1 MNARRARLLGV
12 WAVLLALAWGGAWW
26 SGLGPAGASAGG
38 LEALATGRW
47 VVPGLL
53 AAYLVR
59 GVLLFPSTVL
69 TLFAGWALG
78 PWLGAVVAWAGVLGS
93 AGVAYALARFVRG
106 DPTDRP
112 AGGRLARWRASLHR
126 NAFRATLFA
135 RLASLP
141 GDAVNVVAG
150 AARAPFGPFVAA
162 TALGGAPGLLAVV
175 WAGAALEGTFAWR
188 DAQVDAR
195 WFLAS
200 GAMLL
205 VGLGASWVA
214 RRWGSRADRAQGFVK
229 STDETA

>member
-1 MNARRARLLGV
+1 MTARRLRLLAG
-12 WAVLLALAWGGAWW
+12 WAALLALAWGGAWW
-26 SGLGPAGASAGG
+26 SGAGPAGASAEG

-78 PWLGAVVAWAGVLGS
+78 PWVGAAVAWAGVLGS

-106 DPTDRP
+106 EPTQRTGD
-112 AGGRLARWRASLHR
+112 GRLARWRASLQR
-126 NAFRATLFA
+126 NTFRATVFA

-141 GDAVNVVAG
+141 GDAVNVLAG
-150 AARAPFGPFVAA
+150 AERAPFAPFLAA

-188 DAQVDAR
+188 EAQVDVR

-205 VGLGASWVA
+205 LGVAASWAA
-214 RRWGSRADRAQGFVK
+214 RRGGPSSGPA
-229 STDETA
+229 